1 MRQRTLLRTGGL
13 LLATLALLA
22 PATAAA
28 QTIAVPQ
35 RWDANRFEPAER
47 GSDWFV
53 LDSLDFRGKFRPAF
67 GVTAQFAHRPL
78 EVFDSSGGLRSE
90 GNDRPAVIAN
100 TFTLHPGLAVVLV
113 NRLRLGAT
121 IPLQLVGDGEETT
134 VRNVLYRP
142 PANGATVGD
151 LRLAADVRLFGEYG
165 DGITGSFGLTAHL
178 PTGDQPSYLS
188 DGTFLRISPRFQI
201 AGIAGPFNYA
211 VRVGVNIRDEKDFA
225 DSTIG
230 TELSYGGSFGF
241 TFARRKIL
249 IGPEIYGATTVAN
262 SQVWKQRTSPT
273 EALLGAHGMFGAFR
287 GGAGIGV
294 GLTDSFGTPDYRF
307 VLGLEWTPFQA
318 LDKDGDGIED
328 QDDDCRE
335 VPGVK
340 SDEAGKN
347 GCPAEAPKVTDR
359 DGDGVLD
366 TDDAC
371 IDVVGVKSDDPK
383 KNGCPVPKVEDRDGD
398 GIVDSADA
406 CMDVPGVKNDDPKK
420 NGCPSDK
427 DSDGVVDTEDA
438 CPEVAGVKSSDPKTN
453 GCPVDTDRDKDG
465 IANGE
470 DACPD
475 AAGPKNTDPE
485 KNGCPVAAVQN
496 GVIKIREQVQ
506 FKTGS
511 ADIQAGKETD
521 DVLQGVLKILKEH
534 AEIKKV
540 RVEGHTDN
548 KGDAKRNRKLSADR
562 AASVVKWLT
571 KNGIDAARLTSVGFG
586 QDKPIAS
593 NDTEDGRK
601 KNRRVELHIE

>member
-28 QTIAVPQ
+28 QTVAVPQ

-78 EVFDSSGGLRSE
+78 EVYDSLGGLRSE
-90 GNDRPAVIAN
+90 GNNRPAAIAN
-100 TFTLHPGLAVVLV
+100 TFMLHPGLSVVLV

-121 IPLQLVGDGEETT
+121 IPLQLAADGEETT
-134 VRNVLYRP
+134 VNNVLYRP
-142 PANGATVGD
+142 PANSTTVGD

-188 DGTFLRISPRFQI
+188 DGVFLRIAPRFQI

-225 DSTIG
+225 GSTIG

-241 TFARRKIL
+241 AFAHRKIL
-249 IGPEIYGATTVAN
+249 IGPEFYGATTVAN
-262 SQVWKQRTSPT
+262 NQLWRHRTSPT

-294 GLTDSFGTPDYRF
+294 GLTDAYGTPDYRF
-307 VLGLEWTPFQA
+307 ILGLEWMPFQA
-318 LDKDGDGIED
+318 LDKDADGIED

-340 SDEAGKN
+340 SDQPGKN

-383 KNGCPVPKVEDRDGD
+383 KNGCP
-398 GIVDSADA
+398 
-406 CMDVPGVKNDDPKK
+406 
-420 NGCPSDK
+420 SDK
-427 DSDGVVDTEDA
+427 DGDGVVDVEDA
-438 CPEVAGVKSSDPKTN
+438 CVDVAGVKSSDPKTN

-475 AAGPKNTDPE
+475 AAGPKNADPE

-511 ADIQAGKETD
+511 AEIQAGKETD
-521 DVLQGVLKILKEH
+521 DVLQGVLKVLKDH
-534 AEIKKV
+534 PEIKKV

-548 KGDAKRNRKLSADR
+548 KGDAKRNQKLSADR

-571 KNGIDAARLTSVGFG
+571 KNGIVAARLTSVGFG